1 MLERIKGEFKELTV
15 GIVPIGRVRND
26 GHGISQTARFNRC
39 SMIGRAEPEAKLMA
53 ATNLN
58 QWNGKSR
65 RGFETVPY
73 LCSKSTGA
81 VTSCTRKYLA
91 SAGHFRATASY
102 IA

>member
-1 MLERIKGEFKELTV
+1 MLLRQ
-15 GIVPIGRVRND
+15 VPISGRFLWSD
-26 GHGISQTARFNRC
+26 ARDPQDDRGN
-39 SMIGRAEPEAKLMA
+39 EAKLMA
-53 ATNLN
+53 ATNSN
-58 QWNGKSR
+58 QGNGQC
-65 RGFETVPY
+65 RGGVQTIPY